1 MHQIVSYERVDKSFL
16 CLLFLIFKGK
26 VKSLV
31 FQGGV
36 FVDVSL
42 TTLDR
47 NGYML
52 DQLDKKTKK
61 DIESILNDKFCN
73 LNVNDNSQDNICKIQ
88 NLRYRVK
95 KEN

>member
-1 MHQIVSYERVDKSFL
+1 M
-16 CLLFLIFKGK
+16 
-26 VKSLV
+26 KSLV

-47 NGYML
+47 NGYKL

-61 DIESILNDKFCN
+61 DIESILNDKFCD

>member
-42 TTLDR
+42 TKLDR
-47 NGYML
+47 NGYEL

-73 LNVNDNSQDNICKIQ
+73 LNVNDNSQNNICMIQ
-88 NLRYRVK
+88 NLRFRVK

>member
-42 TTLDR
+42 TTLDK
-47 NGYML
+47 NGYKL

-61 DIESILNDKFCN
+61 DIESILNDKFCS
-73 LNVNDNSQDNICKIQ
+73 LNVNDKSQDNLCMIQ
-88 NLRYRVK
+88 N
-95 KEN
+95 

>member
-1 MHQIVSYERVDKSFL
+1 MSF
-16 CLLFLIFKGK
+16 ISHFKGK

-47 NGYML
+47 NGHKI

-61 DIESILNDKFCN
+61 DIESILNDKFCS
-73 LNVNDNSQDNICKIQ
+73 LNVNDKSQDNLCMIQ
-88 NLRYRVK
+88 N
-95 KEN
+95 

>member
-1 MHQIVSYERVDKSFL
+1 M
-16 CLLFLIFKGK
+16 
-26 VKSLV
+26 KSLV